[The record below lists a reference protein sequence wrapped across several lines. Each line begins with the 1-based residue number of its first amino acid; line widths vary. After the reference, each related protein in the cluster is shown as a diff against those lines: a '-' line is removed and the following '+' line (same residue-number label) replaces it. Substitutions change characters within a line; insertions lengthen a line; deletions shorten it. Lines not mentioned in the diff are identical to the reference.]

1 MTSVVHTGDY
11 SRGIRRQS
19 PFSATTG
26 TVAEF
31 GDCRPKRRLSPKTA
45 IVAEFGD
52 CRQKRRLLPDSATVA
67 ENGDCCRIRRQ
78 FSRQCGQGFTR
89 HHLYAFRGTA
99 GTDYT
104 GYDIGI

>member
-26 TVAEF
+26 T
-31 GDCRPKRRLSPKTA
+31 
-45 IVAEFGD
+45 VAEFGD